1 VIRWQRAHWRIVTV
15 VPRDDVG
22 RPNGRQRCPAIWH
35 RSEGKRSRIICI
47 PLNHRHGE
55 IDGEG
60 DADDAPGTHRLSS
73 THHQDDE
80 NDNQDQDHGLHLAH
94 EGGITPPVLPTL
106 TPRST

>member
-22 RPNGRQRCPAIWH
+22 RPNGRQRWPAIWH
-35 RSEGKRSRIICI
+35 RREGKRSRIIGV
-47 PLNHRHGE
+47 PLDHRHGE

-73 THHQDDE
+73 TED
-80 NDNQDQDHGLHLAH
+80 
-94 EGGITPPVLPTL
+94 
-106 TPRST
+106 